1 MDQQQ
6 LSKDILKL
14 VGGEEN
20 IDQVTHCMTRLRF
33 NLNDNSKADKKTL
46 QNTPGVMG
54 VMINGGQFQVIIGND
69 VPKVYNALV
78 GNMSKS
84 PDAGTNAST
93 ETKTKKNPL
102 SALFDFISG
111 VFTPILPAITGA
123 GMIKGIVALLVTL
136 GWMSETSSTYQI
148 LSAIGDGAFYFL
160 PIILGISTAR
170 KLGSN
175 MYIGAAIGAS
185 VLHPTITTLLG
196 TGESITFAGLPV
208 VAATYSSS
216 VIPILIAVW
225 LASYVEKAVDK
236 VTHASLKLI
245 VVPTVTLLV
254 IVPVT
259 LIAVGPLGV
268 IIGNGLTDGFSWLFD
283 NTGLFA
289 GLIIGGAFSLLIITG
304 MHYALVPIMI
314 GSIATLGYDY
324 LIPMMMVANFA
335 QAGSALGVSLK
346 SKNKQ
351 TKSLAMSTSVTAFM
365 GITEPAMYGVNMKY
379 KKPFIAALI
388 GAGIGGAF
396 MSLFHTK
403 AYVVGGLAGVS
414 GIPMILGETFVY
426 AVIGLVI
433 GSAVAAVLTYILG
446 FEEETVADTPEAN
459 QVNTV
464 EGEAVNTQT
473 AVNVQAAATKETDAT
488 SSITTIGE
496 EANGEDQ
503 EVYSPITGEVKPLSA
518 VNDPAFSEEI
528 MGQGFAIQPSE
539 GRVVA
544 PINGTVFSL
553 SKSGHAIGL
562 VSDSGAEMLIHIGI
576 DTVKLKGQ
584 FFSPKVQAGA
594 RVSVG
599 DLLMEFD
606 REEIEKAGYETIT
619 PVIVTNMHQYGAIQS
634 AGKTN
639 VRETELIYT
648 AKAL

>member
-1 MDQQQ
+1 MDKQQ

-54 VMINGGQFQVIIGND
+54 VMINGGQFQVIIGNE

-84 PDAGTNAST
+84 PDAGTNASS

-403 AYVVGGLAGVS
+403 AYVVGGLAGLS

-426 AVIGLVI
+426 AVIGLLI
-433 GSAVAAVLTYILG
+433 GSAAAAVLTYILG
-446 FEEETVADTPEAN
+446 FDEEIAVETQEAK
-459 QVNTV
+459 
-464 EGEAVNTQT
+464 EVNTQGANASQTSVT
-473 AVNVQAAATKETDAT
+473 ADAGAAA
-488 SSITTIGE
+488 SVSVNE
-496 EANGEDQ
+496 EEVKTEDQ

-539 GRVVA
+539 GRVVS

-648 AKAL
+648 AKALK